1 MYKYITKSTEFKL
14 ISVLFLLFNY
24 SISLSVSAMLIL
36 SILYLIGNDE
46 MSDINEIIA
55 IVTR

>member
-1 MYKYITKSTEFKL
+1 MYKYIAKSTEIKL